1 MGYAPLLMPGCHDSG
16 PCSLVCGFTF
26 EFYFWILLCMTFAK
40 QVFGRMPWL
49 SEVRTLVGKLEPQQ
63 LESPDLSTL
72 PSAAAD
78 PRHGPGPIRL
88 LCYAVAGLLG
98 HRRDPTNGCCDR
110 SCCCW
115 RLLWPAWRL
124 AAPAAPAARRCKRRP
139 CSAGCKQAQA
149 SSSVTEQEGCHCQWA
164 PAAVE
169 SSRVGCPW
177 EVNSSGVA
185 MWRPRPVIITAIGAF
200 GEAAGL

>member
-1 MGYAPLLMPGCHDSG
+1 MHDSAGAPGSESERSPARQWVRSTNDMTMGYAPLLMPGCHDSG

-63 LESPDLSTL
+63 LESPNLSTL
-72 PSAAAD
+72 PSTAAD

-110 SCCCW
+110 FCCCW
-115 RLLWPAWRL
+115 RLLWPAWWF
-124 AAPAAPAARRCKRRP
+124 AP
-139 CSAGCKQAQA
+139 
-149 SSSVTEQEGCHCQWA
+149 H
-164 PAAVE
+164 PAAVADVLWQPAWQA
-169 SSRVGCPW
+169 SCATS
-177 EVNSSGVA
+177 A
-185 MWRPRPVIITAIGAF
+185 
-200 GEAAGL
+200 